1 MAIEIRALAKP
12 EIYLIGNSVSGGKQ
26 ITGELFS
33 GVVDHSKS
41 GTTSI
46 LSTTQLDKEDVLTF
60 SESVRIIITG
70 QITPKPSYFRRDGRF
85 NSTEFE
91 GKTNYSPVNIN
102 FYAETFYTLNGK
114 DPVRNSNYLYKFL
127 DRDDLEDKTER
138 TAPYYTSTEIFKTNP
153 RTSLNPSDPSGYNP
167 DPSGEERYEIT
178 TLNPSA
184 PGDVSDN
191 LNSLG
196 FILRNNKTGDSLIT
210 LKTRTFYRGRI
221 SPITVAYFKIYNSTI
236 STTIIDNQNNND

>member
-1 MAIEIRALAKP
+1 MAIEVRDLAKP
-12 EIYLIGNSVSGGKQ
+12 EIYLIGNRISGGNQ
-26 ITGELFS
+26 ITGETFS
-33 GVVDHSKS
+33 GIIDHSKS
-41 GTTSI
+41 GTSSI
-46 LSTTQLDKEDVLTF
+46 LSTTQLDKENVLTF

-85 NSTEFE
+85 TSTEFE
-91 GKTNYSPVNIN
+91 GKTNYSSVNVN

-127 DRDDLEDKTER
+127 DRNDLEDKTEIIPP
-138 TAPYYTSTEIFKTNP
+138 TDID
-153 RTSLNPSDPSGYNP
+153 PSDPGA
-167 DPSGEERYEIT
+167 

-184 PGDVSDN
+184 PGVVSYN

-221 SPITVAYFKIYNSTI
+221 SPVAIAYFKIYNSTVN
-236 STTIIDNQNNND
+236 TTTIDNQNNND